1 MRARQP
7 DSSGYVVNDGVR
19 VYYEVHGTGSPT
31 ILLMPSWAITQSRM
45 WKMQVPYLARHF
57 RVLTYDPRGNG
68 LHATGPRST
77 RRTTPTGSSTTPWP

>member
-7 DSSGYVVNDGVR
+7 DSTGYVVNDGVR
-19 VYYEVHGTGSPT
+19 VYYEVHGSGTAT

-68 LHATGPRST
+68 RSDRPGT
-77 RRTTPTGSSTTPWP
+77 ASKS